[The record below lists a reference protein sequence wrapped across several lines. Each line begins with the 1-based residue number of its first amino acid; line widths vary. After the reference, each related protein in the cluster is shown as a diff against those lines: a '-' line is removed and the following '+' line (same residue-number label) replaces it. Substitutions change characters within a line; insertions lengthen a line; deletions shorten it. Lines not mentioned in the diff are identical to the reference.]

1 MPSQPRSPNL
11 RENAGSTPD
20 SQVSTWVVNEPA
32 ASSSARNS
40 RTSAR
45 TCSAAS
51 DRGAGASVNDE
62 ELMRATLPERPA
74 GGPVRSGRLVLGRR
88 AAGERAELADDVAG
102 GRGQREQR
110 PGDQPA
116 HPGRIPPEHRAETDG
131 DVDTGQAAALR
142 PPRLLGQIG

>member
-1 MPSQPRSPNL
+1 MPSQPRSPSL

-20 SQVSTWVVNEPA
+20 SQVSTWMLNEPA

-62 ELMRATLPERPA
+62 ELMRATLPEPAA
-74 GGPVRSGRLVLGRR
+74 GGPVRSGARLVLRR
-88 AAGERAELADDVAG
+88 RPAGERAQLADDVAG

-116 HPGRIPPEHRAETDG
+116 HPGRIQPEHRAETGG
-131 DVDTGQAAALR
+131 DVDAGQAAALR
-142 PPRLLGQIG
+142 PARLVGQ